1 MNEPSNPVPPNLPPT
16 NPPSSPAQPPVSPPP
31 APMSAPRAKK
41 SAMPWV
47 LGGCGCLTLLFIIAA
62 IVCYGL
68 YRSGKNAVEKAS
80 KEIKEMKELQANT
93 ETPSTRQT
101 PSTRRTPST
110 RQAPSAPVTGLNTY
124 VNVKEKLPAK
134 LQPNFVP
141 FSFDYPD
148 DFEVQPQG
156 DVNFVKV
163 EKYATQ
169 GKGYTAENFAVGYA
183 WFTPPDADSDLL
195 YDQLLD
201 QLGQQFAGG
210 FHNYKEH
217 KRMPETVA
225 GVRGKAAIF
234 QADFNDAARTKIYGK
249 TILLHPPGKKN
260 GVTIIMLATSL
271 DPDIRSANDV
281 GVKGESAEILR
292 SFRLE

>member
-1 MNEPSNPVPPNLPPT
+1 
-16 NPPSSPAQPPVSPPP
+16 
-31 APMSAPRAKK
+31 MSAPPAKK

-47 LGGCGCLTLLFIIAA
+47 LGGCGCLTLLLIVAA
-62 IVCYGL
+62 VLCYGL
-68 YRSGKNAVEKAS
+68 YRSSKKAVEKVA
-80 KEIKEMKELQANT
+80 KEIEETKQLQSNT
-93 ETPSTRQT
+93 ETPSSRQT
-101 PSTRRTPST
+101 PASRRTPST
-110 RQAPSAPVTGLNTY
+110 RQAPSAPVSGLNTY
-124 VNVKEKLPAK
+124 VNAKAKLPAK
-134 LQPNFVP
+134 LQSSFVP

-156 DVNFVKV
+156 DINFVKV

-169 GKGYTAENFAVGYA
+169 GKDYTAENFAVGYA
-183 WFTPPDADSDLL
+183 LFTPPQIESDLL

-201 QLGQQFAGG
+201 QLGQQIAGG
-210 FHNYKEH
+210 FHNYKEV
-217 KRMPETVA
+217 KRVSETVA
-225 GVRGKAAIF
+225 GVRGKAAVF
-234 QADFNDAARTKIYGK
+234 QADFNDAAGTKIYGK

-271 DPDIRSANDV
+271 DPDIRSVNDV